1 MATCKYC
8 GKVFRTDHNLE
19 NHQLLSHRDK
29 ATVTWTDDGETAPAR
44 AAKKQPPPPPPD
56 DNDDEEDNDEDFW
69 GTD

>member
-29 ATVTWTDDGETAPAR
+29 ATGTDDGEAAPAR
-44 AAKKQPPPPPPD
+44 AAKKQAPPPPPE
-56 DNDDEEDNDEDFW
+56 DNDDDEDNDEDFW